1 MNIKSHKHITLIDL
15 IIKKGKWIE
24 AIFTAAVICSCIAAC
39 FVEVNYDLSEYLPS
53 YAPSKAGLNLMEEEF
68 GYPGTARVMIGP
80 VSLYEAKTYKD
91 QIAQI
96 DGVDIVMWADTSA
109 NIYGSNSFIDYDDIR
124 DYYRD
129 DYAVMDIIFE
139 NGDSDTQT
147 RKAISRMQS
156 MLGDR
161 GYLAGSAVQNKSLD
175 ETLKREISLAMAMG
189 VFMIAAVLCLTTTS
203 WFEPVMFL
211 MIMGIAILINMGTN
225 IIIHRISF
233 LTFSVAAILQLAVA
247 MDYSVFLLHSYI
259 REKAAA
265 PDKETAM
272 ARALRNSLSSI
283 LASGATTI
291 VGFVVLMLMRFTIGK
306 DMGFVLAKGIV
317 ISLLTVIFLMPTLI
331 LKWGDKVEKTTHRQ
345 FVPSSYERVGR
356 LVYKVRYAVLA
367 AIVILVIP
375 AFSAQNMNQFIFGNS
390 ALGSSPGTQVY
401 EDEQQMNGRFGKSNL
416 VLVLIPNTS
425 MVKEKELSEDIED
438 LYYTKSVTSLASTLP
453 VGVPESIL
461 PRSAVSL
468 MHTEHYSRIMV
479 YIKTS
484 DESEFAFQCS
494 DEIRELVAKYYP
506 QDSYVTGVTPS
517 TQDIKEII
525 TKDYS
530 FVNIL
535 STLGVAL
542 VVMVTFK
549 SLLVPVVVLIPIEVA
564 IFFNMALPYFAGENM
579 LYLGYII
586 VSCLQLGAT
595 VDYSILMTNNYVD
608 IRQTCQDKITAIV
621 KTISLSLISILTSG
635 LILTIVGY
643 GLYLVSSVQAIADL
657 GHLIGR
663 GAVISMFMVVFLLPV
678 LLVAIDKELVRA
690 RDRVCSV
697 EVLKAVCGQY
707 GKNIKTLT
715 AGLKRQDKEKGVDKD
730 EEQKED

>member
-1 MNIKSHKHITLIDL
+1 MDKKSREHLTLIEL

-24 AIFTAAVICSCIAAC
+24 LVFAIAVLFSCIAVC
-39 FVEVNYDLSEYLPS
+39 FVEVNYDLSEYLPA

-91 QIAQI
+91 QIAGI
-96 DGVDIVMWADTSA
+96 DGVDMVMWADTST
-109 NIYGSNSFIDYDDIR
+109 NIYGANSFINYYDIQ

-139 NGDSDTQT
+139 KGDADPQT
-147 RKAISRMQS
+147 RKAIRQMQK

-161 GYLAGSAVQNKSLD
+161 GYFAGSAVQNKSLD

-189 VFMIAAVLCLTTTS
+189 VFMIAVILCLTTTS
-203 WFEPVMFL
+203 WFEPVLFL
-211 MIMGIAILINMGTN
+211 MIMGIAIIINMGTN

-233 LTFSVAAILQLAVA
+233 LTFSVAAILQLAVS
-247 MDYSVFLLHSYI
+247 MDYSVFLLHSFI
-259 REKAAA
+259 REKATA

-272 ARALRNSLSSI
+272 ARALKHSLASI

-291 VGFVVLMLMRFTIGK
+291 VGFIVLMLMRFNIGK

-317 ISLLTVIFLMPTLI
+317 ISLLTVILLMPTLI
-331 LKWGDKVEKTTHRQ
+331 LKWGDRVERTAHRQ
-345 FVPSSYERVGR
+345 FVPTAYERIGK
-356 LVYKVRYAVLA
+356 LVFKVRYVVL
-367 AIVILVIP
+367 IVVALLVIP
-375 AFSAQNMNQFIFGNS
+375 AYAAQNMNQFIFGNS

-401 EDEQQMNGRFGKSNL
+401 KDEQDINNRFGKSNL
-416 VLVLIPNTS
+416 ILVLVPNTS
-425 MVKEKELSEDIED
+425 MVKEKELTDVIDD
-438 LYYTKSVTSLASTLP
+438 LYYTKSVTSLAGTLP

-461 PRSAVSL
+461 PKSATSL
-468 MHTEHYSRIMV
+468 LHTDNYSRIMV
-479 YIKTS
+479 YIRTS
-484 DESEFAFQCS
+484 DESDFAFQCS
-494 DEIRELVAKYYP
+494 DEIRSIVTEYYP
-506 QDSYVTGVTPS
+506 EDSYVTGVTPS
-517 TQDIKEII
+517 TQDIKDII
-525 TKDYS
+525 TKDYN

-535 STLGVAL
+535 SILGVAL
-542 VVMVTFK
+542 VVMLTFK
-549 SLLVPVVVLIPIEVA
+549 SVLVPVVVLIPIEVA
-564 IFFNMALPYFAGENM
+564 IFFNMALPYVAGGDM

-595 VDYSILMTNNYVD
+595 VDYSILLTNNYVD
-608 IRQTCQDKITAIV
+608 NRQIYADKLTAIV
-621 KTISLSLISILTSG
+621 KTISMSLLSILTSG

-643 GLYLVSSVQAIADL
+643 GLYMISSVQAIADL

-690 RDRVCSV
+690 RERVISV
-697 EVLKAVCGQY
+697 ETFKESASHC
-707 GKNIKTLT
+707 KTKIKTLI
-715 AGLKRQDKEKGVDKD
+715 AGFHKPEDQEGED
-730 EEQKED
+730 EDEDSEED